1 MKARG
6 GGANASSGRQ
16 NIRIPP
22 EAIRKDEEEY

>member
-1 MKARG
+1 MKAG
-6 GGANASSGRQ
+6 GGGNASSARQ